1 MQRPTDLI
9 SGDTRSDEPIIESGK
24 GVDPVIDQVVAADER
39 LFEKYPALVAIKGH
53 SSLGMSC

>member
-9 SGDTRSDEPIIESGK
+9 SGETRSDENIIESGK
-24 GVDPVIDQVVAADER
+24 GADPVIDQVVAADER
-39 LFEKYPALVAIKGH
+39 LFEKYRALVAIKGH